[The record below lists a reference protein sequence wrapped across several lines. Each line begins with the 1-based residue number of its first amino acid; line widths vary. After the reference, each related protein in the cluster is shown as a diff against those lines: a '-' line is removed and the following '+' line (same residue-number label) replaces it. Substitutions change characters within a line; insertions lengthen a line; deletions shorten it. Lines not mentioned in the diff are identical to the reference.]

1 MKNFKTTVKKFMPI
15 ILTVLAILIFNSC
28 EDAIEDEILSLDSS
42 SSEQLIS
49 WNKQLELLDLT
60 SEIAFVQNGESVQKA
75 IDAALPGEIIY
86 IEPGIYQEKFKN
98 NKSDVKIIALSITP
112 NDLVINNSIENNIEI
127 LKLYDQKSIDDFR
140 KKRQNR
146 VRANSISDFSR
157 TELGAGIAHYQ
168 FKVRMGEGEFD
179 IVRIHRVIR
188 ESRPYH
194 PIPTKGDVFMVHGA
208 FAGFDRT
215 FFSVGM
221 ESSDINAK
229 TSSPFYMASK
239 NIDVWGID
247 MGWTM
252 VPNDDSLDFSFM
264 EGWGYEKDADHTLRA
279 MRIARIVR
287 GFTRQG
293 CSALNLLGFSSGN
306 TVAYAAANIETQENN
321 KRKRHVKGIISI
333 DNAFKALPD
342 NADSGCAA
350 AMSVEAEIAGGQFQN
365 ENGGFFKLLADLALG
380 DADAD
385 SFIFP
390 GFTHIQA
397 FRFVVYGNAILG
409 FHFYGGNLEGPFYSN
424 EMRNLRAASNYSIFM
439 PNLLWQEIDAVNCT
453 SMDVS
458 FDDYLHL
465 ITVPILYIGA
475 RGGSGSEA
483 GYYTSSLTASSD
495 ITNQLVSVNS
505 DPLLDFGH
513 ADMWVGDNADQL
525 VWSNLRNWLKNHQ

>member
-1 MKNFKTTVKKFMPI
+1 METFKTTIKKFKPI
-15 ILTVLAILIFNSC
+15 ALTMLAILIFNSC
-28 EDAIEDEILSLDSS
+28 EDSFEDEIIPLDSS

-49 WNKQLELLDLT
+49 WNEQLNRLDLK
-60 SEIAFVQNGESVQKA
+60 SEIAFAQNGESIQSA

-86 IEPGIYQEKFKN
+86 IEPGTYQEKFKN

-127 LKLYDQKSIDDFR
+127 LKLYDQKSIDDFQE
-140 KKRQNR
+140 KSQKR
-146 VRANSISDFSR
+146 VRTSSISDFSR
-157 TELGAGIAHYQ
+157 TELGAGIVHYQ

-208 FAGFDRT
+208 FTGFDGT
-215 FFSVGM
+215 FFTAGM

-229 TSSPFYMASK
+229 TSSPFYLASK

-252 VPNDDSLDFSFM
+252 VPDESSDFSFM
-264 EGWGYEKDADHTLRA
+264 EGWGYEKDADHTLQA

-287 GFTRQG
+287 GMTGQG
-293 CSALNLLGFSSGN
+293 CSALNLLGHSSGN

-321 KRKRHVKGIISI
+321 KRKRHVKGIISM
-333 DNAFKALPD
+333 DNAFKVLD
-342 NADSGCAA
+342 GDSGCEF
-350 AMSVEAEIAGGQFQN
+350 AMEVEAEIAGGKF
-365 ENGGFFKLLADLALG
+365 ENDFGGFFKLLADLALG
-380 DADAD
+380 DSDGP
-385 SFIFP
+385 SPIFE
-390 GFTHIQA
+390 GFTNIQA
-397 FRFVVYGNAILG
+397 FRYAFYGNDILG
-409 FHFYGGNLEGPFYSN
+409 FHLYGGNLQGPFYSD
-424 EMRNLRAASNYSIFM
+424 EMRNLRFISNFSTFM

-458 FDDYLHL
+458 IDDYLHL

-475 RGGSGSEA
+475 GGGSGAEA

-495 ITNQLVSVNS
+495 ITNQLVSLNS

-513 ADMWVGDNADQL
+513 NDLLAGDNADQL
-525 VWSNLRNWLKNHQ
+525 VWSNLRNWLKNHR